1 MDRGGWRAMVHR
13 VTKSQTQLKHLSR
26 HAQASKKRTL
36 KRKDPEKERIQLFFF
51 NFFKFYFIKL

>member
-1 MDRGGWRAMVHR
+1 MVHR

-26 HAQASKKRTL
+26 HAQASKKRML
-36 KRKDPEKERIQLFFF
+36 KRKDPEMERIQLFFF

>member
-1 MDRGGWRAMVHR
+1 MVHR

-26 HAQASKKRTL
+26 HAHASKKRTL